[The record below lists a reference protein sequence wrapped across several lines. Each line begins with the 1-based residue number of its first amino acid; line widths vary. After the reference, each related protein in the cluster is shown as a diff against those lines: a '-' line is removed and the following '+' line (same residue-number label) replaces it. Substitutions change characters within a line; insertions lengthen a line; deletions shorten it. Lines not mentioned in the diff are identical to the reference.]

1 MCHQQKDPLRPLSVE
16 ERDQLE
22 HLSRSLTM
30 PADQVI
36 HAKEVLAV
44 ADGHPFT
51 EAARLAGRTS
61 GDAVAHLIAR
71 FNTEGL
77 PALETRH
84 GGGPPFRYTLAE
96 CERILR
102 EFRRAPDR
110 RLDGTAT
117 WSLTTLQ
124 RALRSAPDG
133 LPTVSTYTILCVLHE
148 AGYSWQQDRTWCDT
162 GKAIRVRK
170 SGTVEVT
177 DPDATGK
184 KTSSS
189 RPTP

>member
-1 MCHQQKDPLRPLSVE
+1 MCRPQKAPLRLLSAE

-22 HLSRSLTM
+22 RLSRSLTM

-44 ADGHPFT
+44 AEGHTFT
-51 EAARLAGRTS
+51 DAAKLAGRKS
-61 GDAVAHLIAR
+61 GDAVAHLISR
-71 FNTEGL
+71 FNAEGL
-77 PALETRH
+77 SALETRH
-84 GGGPPFRYTLAE
+84 GGGPPIRYTSVE

-117 WSLTTLQ
+117 WSLVTVQ
-124 RALRSAPDG
+124 RALRRAPDG
-133 LPTVSTYTILCVLHE
+133 LAHVSTHTIGCVLHE
-148 AGYSWQQDRTWCDT
+148 AGYTWQHDRTWCDT

-170 SGTVEVT
+170 RGPVEVT
-177 DPDATGK
+177 DPDAAGK
-184 KTSSS
+184 KT
-189 RPTP
+189 

>member
-1 MCHQQKDPLRPLSVE
+1 MCRPQKDPLRPLSQE
-16 ERDQLE
+16 ERKVLE
-22 HLSRSLTM
+22 QYSRSLTM

-51 EAARLAGRTS
+51 DAARLAGRKS
-61 GDAVAHLIAR
+61 GDAVAHLIAG
-71 FNTEGL
+71 FNREGL

-84 GGGPPFRYTLAE
+84 GGGPAFRYTSVE
-96 CERILR
+96 CERVLR

-117 WSLTTLQ
+117 WSLVTLQ
-124 RALRSAPDG
+124 RALRRAPDG
-133 LPTVSTYTILCVLHE
+133 LAGVSTHTIGCVLHE
-148 AGYSWQQDRTWCDT
+148 AGYTWQKDRTWCKT
-162 GKAIRVRK
+162 GTALRVRK

-177 DPDATGK
+177 DPDACAK
-184 KTSSS
+184 KTSSK

>member
-22 HLSRSLTM
+22 HLSRSLTQ

-44 ADGHPFT
+44 ADGHSFT
-51 EAARLAGRTS
+51 DAAKLAGRKS

-71 FNTEGL
+71 FNAQGL

-84 GGGPPFRYTLAE
+84 GGGPPIRYSSVAG
-96 CERILR
+96 ERILR

-117 WSLTTLQ
+117 WSLVTLR
-124 RALRSAPDG
+124 RALRRAPDG
-133 LPTVSTYTILCVLHE
+133 LPEVSTYTILGVLPE

-170 SGTVEVT
+170 SGPVEVT